1 MDALTTSLVTAF
13 LLGLFSSAHCIAM
26 CGSVIGALTLT
37 LPAHIREEPRKMLP
51 FVLNYNIGRILS
63 YSIAGGLVGLLASPL
78 AQING
83 LPFLRYLSVLVMI
96 GMGLYL
102 AGWFPKFAHAEK
114 IGAPIWRKLQPI
126 GQKLLPV
133 RSLKQAFLLGAVW
146 GWLPCG
152 LVYAGLAVAATT
164 GDVLYAASVM
174 LAFGLGTLPAVM
186 GAGMF
191 AGMLASLARNQLFRK
206 LAGVMIMLMALLV
219 LLWPQGEHEHHGNMD
234 MNPVTDSVIDEA
246 PNEHQH

>member
-37 LPAHIREEPRKMLP
+37 LPAHIREQPRKMLP
-51 FVLNYNIGRILS
+51 YVLNYNVGRILS
-63 YSIAGGLVGLLASPL
+63 YAIAGGIVGLLASPL

-83 LPFLRYLSVLVMI
+83 LPFLRYLSALVMI

-114 IGAPIWRKLQPI
+114 MGAPIWRKLQPI

-152 LVYAGLAVAATT
+152 LVYSGLAVAATT
-164 GDVLYAASVM
+164 GDVWYSAAVM

-206 LAGVMIMLMALLV
+206 LAGVTIILMAILV
-219 LLWPQGEHEHHGNMD
+219 VLWPQSDHQHHGD
-234 MNPVTDSVIDEA
+234 TASTPVIDSA
-246 PNEHQH
+246 TEHPH

>member
-37 LPAHIREEPRKMLP
+37 LPANIREQPRKMLP
-51 FVLNYNIGRILS
+51 YVLNYNIGRILS
-63 YSIAGGLVGLLASPL
+63 YAIAGLFVGLLASPL
-78 AQING
+78 GQING
-83 LPFLRYLSVLVMI
+83 LPVLRYLSVIVMI

-102 AGWFPKFAHAEK
+102 AGWFPRFAHAEK

-164 GDVLYAASVM
+164 GDPLYAASVM

-206 LAGVMIMLMALLV
+206 VAGLMIIVMALL
-219 LLWPQGEHEHHGNMD
+219 LILWPHDGHDQHDHADMHSLTDALPAEVNHENHH
-234 MNPVTDSVIDEA
+234 
-246 PNEHQH
+246 

>member
-1 MDALTTSLVTAF
+1 MDALTTSLITAF

-37 LPAHIREEPRKMLP
+37 LPVEIRQQPRKMFP
-51 FVLNYNIGRILS
+51 FVFNYNVGRILS
-63 YSIAGGLVGLLASPL
+63 YAIAGGIVGFIASPL
-78 AQING
+78 TQING
-83 LPFLRYLSVLVMI
+83 LSVLRYLSVLVMI

-133 RSLKQAFLLGAVW
+133 RTLKQAFLLGAVW

-164 GDVLYAASVM
+164 GDPIYAASVM

-206 LAGVMIMLMALLV
+206 LAGLLIIVMALLL
-219 LLWPQGEHEHHGNMD
+219 LLWPHGGHDHVD
-234 MNPVTDSVIDEA
+234 MQPV
-246 PNEHQH
+246 NETSQDNANVRHDH

>member
-37 LPAHIREEPRKMLP
+37 LPAEIRQQPRKMFP
-51 FVLNYNIGRILS
+51 FVFNYNVGRILS
-63 YSIAGGLVGLLASPL
+63 YAIAGGIVGFLASPL
-78 AQING
+78 AQVNG
-83 LPFLRYLSVLVMI
+83 LAVLGYLSVLVMI

-133 RSLKQAFLLGAVW
+133 RTLKQAFLLGAVW

-164 GDVLYAASVM
+164 GEPLYAASVM

-206 LAGVMIMLMALLV
+206 LAGLLIIVMALLL
-219 LLWPQGEHEHHGNMD
+219 LLWPHGEHHDHEQGETTPSTEMESGHD
-234 MNPVTDSVIDEA
+234 QS
-246 PNEHQH
+246 HQH

>member
-37 LPAHIREEPRKMLP
+37 LPAHIREQPRKMLP
-51 FVLNYNIGRILS
+51 YVLNYNVGRILS
-63 YSIAGGLVGLLASPL
+63 YAIAGGIVGLLASPL
-78 AQING
+78 SQING
-83 LPFLRYLSVLVMI
+83 LPFLRYLSALVMI

-126 GQKLLPV
+126 GQKFLPV
-133 RSLKQAFLLGAVW
+133 RNLKQAFLLGAVW

-206 LAGVMIMLMALLV
+206 LAGFTIILMALLV
-219 LLWPQGEHEHHGNMD
+219 VLWPQGDHQHHGNTQST
-234 MNPVTDSVIDEA
+234 PAATDSA
-246 PNEHQH
+246 TEHSH

>member
-1 MDALTTSLVTAF
+1 MDAHITSLATAF

-37 LPAHIREEPRKMLP
+37 LPGHIREQPQKMLP

-63 YSIAGGLVGLLASPL
+63 YTLAGGLVGLFASPL

-83 LPFLRYLSVLVMI
+83 LPFLRYLSALVMI

-133 RSLKQAFLLGAVW
+133 RNLKQAFLLGAVW

-164 GDVLYAASVM
+164 GDIFYAASVM

-191 AGMLASLARNQLFRK
+191 AGLLASLARNQLFRK
-206 LAGVMIMLMALLV
+206 IAGGLIIFMALMV
-219 LLWPQGEHEHHGNMD
+219 LLWPQAD
-234 MNPVTDSVIDEA
+234 
-246 PNEHQH
+246 HQHHEIMDLEPITVPES

>member
-37 LPAHIREEPRKMLP
+37 LPAHIREQPRKMLP

-164 GDVLYAASVM
+164 GDVLYAGIWIGYLTGGYGGRHVCWHAGLISSQSIVSQTGRCHDYSDGAIGFT
-174 LAFGLGTLPAVM
+174 LA
-186 GAGMF
+186 AGRT
-191 AGMLASLARNQLFRK
+191 SSRNDGYK
-206 LAGVMIMLMALLV
+206 PG
-219 LLWPQGEHEHHGNMD
+219 H
-234 MNPVTDSVIDEA
+234 
-246 PNEHQH
+246 

>member
-37 LPAHIREEPRKMLP
+37 LPVEIRQQPRKMFP
-51 FVLNYNIGRILS
+51 FVFNYNVGRILS
-63 YSIAGGLVGLLASPL
+63 YAIAGSIVGFLASPL

-83 LPFLRYLSVLVMI
+83 LSVLRYLSVLVMI
-96 GMGLYL
+96 SMGLYL

-133 RSLKQAFLLGAVW
+133 RTLKQAFLLGAVW

-164 GDVLYAASVM
+164 GDPLYAASVM

-206 LAGVMIMLMALLV
+206 LAGLLIIVMALLL
-219 LLWPQGEHEHHGNMD
+219 LLWPHGGHEQHDHAD
-234 MNPVTDSVIDEA
+234 MQPVTETNQDNANVRHD
-246 PNEHQH
+246 H

>member
-51 FVLNYNIGRILS
+51 FVFNYNVGRILS
-63 YSIAGGLVGLLASPL
+63 YATAGGIVGFLASPL
-78 AQING
+78 AEING
-83 LPFLRYLSVLVMI
+83 LAILRYLSALVMI

-114 IGAPIWRKLQPI
+114 IGTPIWRKLQPI

-133 RSLKQAFLLGAVW
+133 RNLKQALLLGAVW

-164 GDVLYAASVM
+164 GDALYAALVM

-206 LAGVMIMLMALLV
+206 IAGLLIILMAVLLV
-219 LLWPQGEHEHHGNMD
+219 FWPHGEHEHTPMESHSSLEMESNAD
-234 MNPVTDSVIDEA
+234 PS
-246 PNEHQH
+246 HQH

>member
-37 LPAHIREEPRKMLP
+37 LPPEIREQQRKMLP
-51 FVLNYNIGRILS
+51 YVLNYNIGRILS
-63 YSIAGGLVGLLASPL
+63 YGMAGGIVGLLASPL
-78 AQING
+78 AEFNG
-83 LPFLRYLSVLVMI
+83 LDVLRYLSVIVMI
-96 GMGLYL
+96 LMGLYL

-114 IGAPIWRKLQPI
+114 MGAPIWRKLQPI

-133 RSLKQAFLLGAVW
+133 RSFKQAFLLGAVW

-164 GDVLYAASVM
+164 ADPLYAAAVM

-191 AGMLASLARNQLFRK
+191 AGMLASLARKPLFRQA
-206 LAGVMIMLMALLV
+206 AGVLIIIMALLL
-219 LLWPQGEHEHHGNMD
+219 LLWPHDHHSHNAADHD
-234 MNPVTDSVIDEA
+234 MTMTDSSSS
-246 PNEHQH
+246 HH

>member
-37 LPAHIREEPRKMLP
+37 LPAHIREQPRKMLP

-63 YSIAGGLVGLLASPL
+63 YAIAGGLVGLLASPL

-206 LAGVMIMLMALLV
+206 LAGVMIILMAILV
-219 LLWPQGEHEHHGNMD
+219 LLWPQGDHQHHGNMD
-234 MNPVTDSVIDEA
+234 MNPVTDSVTDDSSD
-246 PNEHQH
+246 EHQH

>member
-37 LPAHIREEPRKMLP
+37 LPAEIRQQPRKMFP
-51 FVLNYNIGRILS
+51 FVFNYNVGRILS
-63 YSIAGGLVGLLASPL
+63 YAIAGSIVGFLASPL
-78 AQING
+78 AQVNG
-83 LPFLRYLSVLVMI
+83 LLVLRYLSVLVMI
-96 GMGLYL
+96 SMGLYL

-126 GQKLLPV
+126 GHKLLPV

-164 GDVLYAASVM
+164 GDPLYAASVM
-174 LAFGLGTLPAVM
+174 LTFGLGTLPAVM

-206 LAGVMIMLMALLV
+206 LAGVSIILMAVLV
-219 LLWPQGEHEHHGNMD
+219 LLWPHGDHQHHSDMD
-234 MNPVTDSVIDEA
+234 MSPVTDSITDDT
-246 PNEHQH
+246 PDEHQH

>member
-37 LPAHIREEPRKMLP
+37 LPVEIRQQPRKMFP
-51 FVLNYNIGRILS
+51 FVFNYNVGRILS
-63 YSIAGGLVGLLASPL
+63 YAIAGSIVGFLASPL

-83 LPFLRYLSVLVMI
+83 LSVLRYLSVLVMI

-133 RSLKQAFLLGAVW
+133 RTLKQAFLLGAVW

-164 GDVLYAASVM
+164 GDPLYAASVM

-206 LAGVMIMLMALLV
+206 LAGLLIIVMALLL
-219 LLWPQGEHEHHGNMD
+219 LLWPHGGHHDHEQGEATPSTEMESGHDH
-234 MNPVTDSVIDEA
+234 S
-246 PNEHQH
+246 HQH